1 MGGARGDHL
10 ALFGRADSRGHVR
23 CSSFLTNKIIMVD
36 YSKWDKLDYGDDDDS
51 DGDED
56 KDSDTKDEAEKQAK
70 KNVPHFPQH
79 PQVTKLHQP
88 TRVTIGSGESVDF
101 NALLLL
107 LRPATRRTIIPQKTR
122 R

>member
-56 KDSDTKDEAEKQAK
+56 LLCGNTAGNIAIFTNLDGTGTKWCAASPWRIDCMGGRRVA
-70 KNVPHFPQH
+70 FP
-79 PQVTKLHQP
+79 V
-88 TRVTIGSGESVDF
+88 
-101 NALLLL
+101 
-107 LRPATRRTIIPQKTR
+107 
-122 R
+122 